1 MVQIYKRRNRKMKT
15 ASKVFLILTIVASA
29 IGVLVVIFGWEAFVR
44 AIAESAAISAGVTLT
59 TSLLQQVKDAV
70 ASYQILMIIVM
81 AIPIVVSAI
90 SLKKLANAQWKSEL
104 TVMAILTLLFA
115 NLIAGILMLCIKDED
130 L

>member
-1 MVQIYKRRNRKMKT
+1 MKT
-15 ASKVFLILTIVASA
+15 ASKVFLILTIVASE

-115 NLIAGILMLCIKDED
+115 NIIAGILMLCIKDED